1 MADLTQR
8 FIVLGQISDEEKA
21 IVEASCAKVSSKADD
36 LTLRLLDAR
45 SFIHSTLSLEY
56 GPTDKPSEP

>member
-1 MADLTQR
+1 M
-8 FIVLGQISDEEKA
+8 
-21 IVEASCAKVSSKADD
+21 EASCAKVSSKADD

-56 GPTDKPSEP
+56 GPADKPSEP